1 MSLRKDIEDL
11 VEKHNL
17 DNQEG
22 ERLFTIV
29 DYLLN
34 CIDVYDDVRR

>member
-1 MSLRKDIEDL
+1 MRKDLEAF
-11 VEKHNL
+11 VEKYDL

-34 CIDVYDDVRR
+34 CIEIYEDVKK

>member
-1 MSLRKDIEDL
+1 MREDL
-11 VEKHNL
+11 EAFVEKYDL

-34 CIDVYDDVRR
+34 CIEIYEDVKK